1 MNEYDYLLKEYKDR
15 IERLTEALAQGSGID
30 SFDMYQYVRGQIRGL
45 SAACL
50 VIEDLKQHLE
60 HLDNE

>member
-1 MNEYDYLLKEYKDR
+1 MNEYDYLLREYKER
-15 IERLTEALAQGSGID
+15 IERLTEALTHGSGID
-30 SFDMYQYVRGQIRGL
+30 SFDTYQYVRGQIRGL

>member
-1 MNEYDYLLKEYKDR
+1 MNEYDYLLKEYKER
-15 IERLTEALAQGSGID
+15 IERLTEALTHGSGID

-50 VIEDLKQHLE
+50 VIVDLKQHLE